1 MKYGHIFSSVKLPNN
16 KLSCKIM
23 TKWVQSKSKKHFNRE
38 DTLRENNLKFA
49 FQVYTKSH
57 HYHMTGAQL
66 QVTKHIL

>member
-1 MKYGHIFSSVKLPNN
+1 
-16 KLSCKIM
+16 M

-57 HYHMTGAQL
+57 HYHMTGTQL